1 MKDSVKTFLIIALM
15 LFSAIF
21 VATILKYENTVDTLS
36 FTLSNEIQNSIET
49 EERLTFLIDSLIC
62 EIDTISYESINT
74 TVIHWPWGREE
85 FYYFKYEVK
94 NLLDAIIQVE
104 SSDNDSAY
112 HKGED
117 AVGCLQ
123 IRKTMVNDV
132 NRILKRQGSD
142 KRFTYFNRWNR
153 NKSIEMFNIY
163 VDHYNLTTAEEI
175 ARCWNGGPRGLNN
188 ANTVGYWN
196 KVKSELE
203 ENNS

>member
-1 MKDSVKTFLIIALM
+1 MKDSVQIFLIIALL
-15 LFSAIF
+15 LFSTMFI
-21 VATILKYENTVDTLS
+21 ATVLKYENTVDTLNI
-36 FTLSNEIQNSIET
+36 TLSNEIQNSVEN
-49 EERLTFLIDSLIC
+49 EERLTFIIDSLTH
-62 EIDTISYESINT
+62 EIDTIKYESIDT
-74 TVIHWPWGREE
+74 TIIYWPWGREE
-85 FYYFKYEVK
+85 FYYFKYEFE
-94 NLLDAIIQVE
+94 NLLDAIINVE

-123 IRKTMVNDV
+123 IRQTMVNDV

-142 KRFTYFNRWNR
+142 KRFTYFDRWNR

-188 ANTVGYWN
+188 ENTVGYWN

-203 ENNS
+203 DA

>member
-1 MKDSVKTFLIIALM
+1 MKDSVQIFLIIALL
-15 LFSAIF
+15 LFSTMFI
-21 VATILKYENTVDTLS
+21 ATVLKYENTVDTLNI
-36 FTLSNEIQNSIET
+36 TLSNEIQNSVEN
-49 EERLTFLIDSLIC
+49 EERLTFIIDSLTH
-62 EIDTISYESINT
+62 EIDTIKYESIDT
-74 TVIHWPWGREE
+74 TIIYWPWGREE
-85 FYYFKYEVK
+85 FYYFKYEFE
-94 NLLDAIIQVE
+94 NLLDAIINVE

-123 IRKTMVNDV
+123 IRQTMVNDV
-132 NRILKRQGSD
+132 NRILKRQGGD
-142 KRFTYFNRWNR
+142 KRFTYFDRWNR

-188 ANTVGYWN
+188 ENTVGYWN

-203 ENNS
+203 DA

>member
-1 MKDSVKTFLIIALM
+1 MKDSVKIFLISAL
-15 LFSAIF
+15 
-21 VATILKYENTVDTLS
+21 ILYTAMFIGTVSIYNHKVDTL
-36 FTLSNEIQNSIET
+36 IERIDT
-49 EERLTFLIDSLIC
+49 DIEKSACTIDSLFSVIDSLTLK
-62 EIDTISYESINT
+62 IDTLAYESIDT

-203 ENNS
+203 DA